1 MKIDKNMPETQENMR
16 IWDQVKT
23 PPPEVLKKI
32 KGGRLRGM
40 TDISPQWRLQKMT
53 ELFGVVGEG
62 WKYTIDQL
70 WTADGSD
77 EQVCAFARVSVY
89 YKLESERPPGSSLWS
104 APIPGIGGSMLIAKE
119 TGGLHTSDEAYKM
132 AVTDALS
139 VAMKAMG
146 LGADIYFGKTNGKT
160 DSYDH
165 GSKYQ
170 TTDQTNSD
178 DESLPWILDKP
189 CPACGFK
196 ELNIWNKDWGAGTYA
211 YCKKKDGGC
220 GAKFKTEEE
229 IKPDTYRRDR
239 LVDAISDIETKS
251 KQQKKHSEFKAVIEK
266 SFPGT
271 KDWLTAGLPT
281 AGLQVLVDLLA
292 PASLKKELEE
302 SISKEK
308 S

>member
-1 MKIDKNMPETQENMR
+1 MPETKDNMR

-23 PPPEVLKKI
+23 PPSEVLKKI
-32 KGGRLRGM
+32 KGGRLKGM

-53 ELFGVVGEG
+53 ELFGAVGSG
-62 WKYTIDQL
+62 WKYTIDKL

-77 EQVCAFARVSVY
+77 GQVCAFAWVSLY
-89 YKLESERPPGSSLWS
+89 YSIGKSDTSYKQELSINKWSE
-104 APIPGIGGSMLIAKE
+104 PIPGIGGSMLIAKE

-139 VAMKAMG
+139 VAMKALG
-146 LGADIYFGKTNGKT
+146 VGADVYFGKTNGKT
-160 DSYDH
+160 DSSYDH
-165 GSKYQ
+165 SSKYQ
-170 TTDQTNSD
+170 RTNQTGD
-178 DESLPWILDKP
+178 DDDSLPWILNKP

-229 IKPDTYRRDR
+229 IDVDVYKRDR
-239 LVDAISDIETKS
+239 LVDAISDIESKA
-251 KQQKKHSEFKAVIEK
+251 KQQNKHGEFKAAIRK
-266 SFPGT
+266 AFPGT

-281 AGLQVLVDLLA
+281 EGLQVLVDLLA

-302 SISKEK
+302 SISKDK
-308 S
+308 A